1 MPAETCDQC
10 GLPQELCVC
19 EDMEK
24 SESPDVTISLTDAG
38 FADKQMTIIQGL
50 TEQDANRLDSE
61 LKSALGAGGTTE
73 EVTKQD
79 GSTEL
84 EIHLQGDHTNRDK
97 LVEILEDAG
106 YELHFQE

>member
-24 SESPDVTISLTDAG
+24 SDSPDVYISLEDAG
-38 FADKQMTIIQGL
+38 FADKKMTVIQGL
-50 TEQDANRLDSE
+50 TEQDANKLDSK
-61 LKSALGAGGTTE
+61 LKSQLGAGGTTE
-73 EVTKQD
+73 EVTTPD

-84 EIHLQGDHTNRDK
+84 EIHLQGDHTDRDR
-97 LVEILEDAG
+97 LVEILEENG
-106 YELHFQE
+106 YNLIFED

>member
-24 SESPDVTISLTDAG
+24 SESPDVTVSVTDAG
-38 FADKQMTIIQGL
+38 FADKKMTVINGL
-50 TEQDANRLDSE
+50 TEQDVNELDSK
-61 LKSALGAGGTTE
+61 LKSNLGAGGTIE
-73 EVTKQD
+73 EVTTQD

-84 EIHLQGDHTNRDK
+84 EIHLQGDHTDRDA
-97 LVEILEDAG
+97 LVEIIEEKG
-106 YELHFQE
+106 YNLIFEE